1 MVRFYNCKDTKKEI
15 IQRNNFSKMQIIQRN
30 KFIVF
35 EKIHRYNP
43 FPAANRQV
51 LKNILSK
58 IERFFVPLQ
67 KHIFRA

>member
-1 MVRFYNCKDTKKEI
+1 
-15 IQRNNFSKMQIIQRN
+15 MQIIQRN
-30 KFIVF
+30 KFVVF

-67 KHIFRA
+67 KQIFRAYWRFPL